1 MAVNRNDLFC
11 VIGDISDDLV
21 LEASNPAVKIRRIRT
36 AKAVAFI
43 AAIIM
48 LLGISVF
55 AAAVISGGI
64 SGHSSN
70 IPTYYSVP
78 ARQKLERDIGIQ
90 FNVIDAFSNGYHFKS
105 GHIVHNELHDM
116 DGNVTEKFKGLEC
129 KYQSDSNM
137 ISFYAEAP
145 NAYSETDILET
156 SETYKDADLKYVSY
170 LNKIV
175 PGNYELS
182 EQDKKDKESGK
193 YVFSFG
199 SQDIELLEVQEIQW
213 EYNGIAY
220 SLCAIDVSITK
231 DELIQMAKEAIDYQ
245 D

>member
-1 MAVNRNDLFC
+1 MAVNRNDLFS

-21 LEASNPAVKIRRIRT
+21 LEASNPVVKIRRIQMT
-36 AKAVAFI
+36 KVIALI

-48 LLGISVF
+48 LFGISVF
-55 AAAVISGGI
+55 AATVIYGGI
-64 SGHSSN
+64 SGHSSK

-78 ARQKLERDIGIQ
+78 SRQKLGYDIGIQ
-90 FNVIDAFSNGYHFKS
+90 FNVIDVFSNGYHFKS
-105 GHIVHNELHDM
+105 GHIVHNNLHDM
-116 DGNVTEKFKGLEC
+116 NGYVTEKFKGLHC
-129 KYQSDSNM
+129 KYQSDSNV

-145 NAYSETDILET
+145 NAYSETDNLET
-156 SETYKDADLKYVSY
+156 TETYKDADLKYYFY

-199 SQDIELLEVQEIQW
+199 SQNIELHEVQGIKW
-213 EYNGIAY
+213 EYNGIEY
-220 SLCAIDVSITK
+220 SFCAIDVSITK
-231 DELIQMAKEAIDYQ
+231 DELIQMAKEVIDYQ